1 MNSSDMDKLL
11 RISKNMS
18 MYLSTNP
25 SAYEEL
31 IHKYIHCDVIY
42 SKEFKDGTLYCV
54 VHTNPSKNHRTL
66 DNAVKLI
73 ESEIESGWVDSKF
86 QFIGDYLSKKV
97 KTFTAGEHLS
107 DELYNAIFTS
117 TTMGGRGERKVH
129 SDVKIW
135 LPPSNEVQPKAPKR
149 KRVVAVVPN
158 AGEERDGTADGST
171 AGMQQATL
179 ESKSQV
185 MCVFVM
191 NIQVTLSCCANSVC
205 VGYHQRAQGAGDRS
219 RTACESIRGQRG

>member
-1 MNSSDMDKLL
+1 MDKLL

-25 SAYEEL
+25 SAYEAL
-31 IHKYIHCDVIY
+31 IHKYIHCDAIY
-42 SKEFKDGTLYCV
+42 SKAFKDGTLYCV
-54 VHTNPSKNHRTL
+54 VHTTPSKNHRTL

-97 KTFTAGEHLS
+97 KTFTAGEHLF

-129 SDVKIW
+129 PYVKTW
-135 LPPSNEVQPKAPKR
+135 LPPSDEVQLKAPKQ
-149 KRVVAVVPN
+149 KRVVAAVADTGKEHN
-158 AGEERDGTADGST
+158 GTVSGVIVE
-171 AGMQQATL
+171 MQVAHIA
-179 ESKSQV
+179 
-185 MCVFVM
+185 CVDTV
-191 NIQVTLSCCANSVC
+191 L
-205 VGYHQRAQGAGDRS
+205 
-219 RTACESIRGQRG
+219 